1 MDIEKKVKE
10 FLFELISIPSTRG
23 KEGPAIQ
30 FIYNEIK
37 SLVDECELIRVDDS
51 IMDDPDYAFKL
62 ENFTYK
68 NTPELEC
75 RIKGSSGGKSVV
87 FNAHVDVV
95 PPSAGQKDPFTP
107 TLRDGIIFGR
117 GACDDKGQVAV
128 LFSLILLLKEKGIK
142 PKGDIIFHFVFEE
155 ENGGNGTLAMI
166 RRGVKANAAVVAES
180 SELNVI
186 TSVRGAVW
194 FKVEVFGKAGHS
206 GQSRGNVSA
215 IKKAFQAMQILEDYH
230 DRVLGE
236 SRGIPLFDKYE
247 NPMPITFGQFN
258 AGDWPATVPAKAV
271 FKGVFGF
278 LPNRNRFE
286 IQKGIKESIQEKG
299 DDWLKNNC
307 RISFPMLNSDG
318 NVISPEHPL
327 VLSLQKAIKKN
338 GYPGKIKAMT
348 ASADAWLY
356 NNQANI
362 PTVIF
367 GAGSIKYAHS
377 NFEQIALK
385 EILDAG
391 VILKDFLEEFC

>member
-1 MDIEKKVKE
+1 MDIKKKVKE

-30 FIYNEIK
+30 LIYNEIK
-37 SLVDECELIRVDDS
+37 SLVDECELVKVDDS
-51 IMDDPDYAFKL
+51 IMDDSDYAFKL

-75 RIKGSSGGKSVV
+75 RIKGSSNGKSVV

-95 PPSAGQKDPFTP
+95 PPSAGQKDPFIP
-107 TLRDGIIFGR
+107 TLKNGIIFGR
-117 GACDDKGQVAV
+117 GACDDKGQVAA

-142 PKGDIIFHFVFEE
+142 PKGDIIFHFVVEE

-166 RRGVKANAAVVAES
+166 RRGIKADAAVVMES
-180 SELNVI
+180 SEMNVV
-186 TSVRGAVW
+186 TAVRGAVW

-215 IKKAFQAMQILEDYH
+215 IKKAFQAMQILEAYH
-230 DRVLGE
+230 DEVLKE
-236 SRGIPLFDKYE
+236 SREVPLFDEYE

-258 AGDWPATVPAKAV
+258 AGDWPATVPARAV

-278 LPNRNRFE
+278 LPNKNRFE
-286 IQKGIKESIQEKG
+286 IQKGIKKSIQEKG
-299 DDWLKNNC
+299 DAWLKNNC

-318 NVISPEHPL
+318 NVISTEHPL

-338 GYPGKIKAMT
+338 GYPGKVKAMT
-348 ASADAWLY
+348 ASSDAWLY
-356 NNQANI
+356 NNQAKI
-362 PTVIF
+362 PTIIF

-391 VILKDFLEEFC
+391 VILKDFLGEFC